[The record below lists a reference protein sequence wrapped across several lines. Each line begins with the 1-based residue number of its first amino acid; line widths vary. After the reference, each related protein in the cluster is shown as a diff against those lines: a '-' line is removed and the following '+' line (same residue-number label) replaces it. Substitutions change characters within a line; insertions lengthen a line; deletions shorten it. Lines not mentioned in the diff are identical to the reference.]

1 MSSASGC
8 STWVQWRTLGDLRT
22 VVDDALGDRE
32 PARELEVV
40 AGRAHDDRDRHA
52 PDADLERLLA
62 HDPIET
68 RVHRVGDPLAA
79 RDREGGGVGLV
90 VVDHGEVAIQTISR
104 VQSSSS

>member
-1 MSSASGC
+1 MRSVIGE
-8 STWVQWRTLGDLRT
+8 LRAP
-22 VVDDALGDRE
+22 VSRSWPGVRPD
-32 PARELEVV
+32 
-40 AGRAHDDRDRHA
+40 DDRDRHA